1 MRLADHVELFSLG
14 GIPMVGNLETGG
26 VIGLTGAGETLC
38 RKMSERDVAADEAP
52 AECAPL
58 VEHLRRGGYL
68 ASPEC
73 STTQRERVRSA
84 YLHVT
89 QRCNLRC
96 KFCYSEGDDRNL
108 LPDPS
113 VEHLARAIGMLAS
126 LGAERLVISGGEP
139 FLRDDLPDIARVA
152 ATAGI
157 EEIVVL
163 TNGLLVSE
171 KNVTPLVGIVSCIGV
186 AFDGCSQGADAHL
199 RGEQNFDR
207 LVAATKA
214 IRAAGIAARVLPTIH
229 GRNLEDMDRYRDV
242 ARKLGASVGF
252 SMLTAPL
259 SELGEFAIGDDRLA
273 DLGRT
278 AADDGLDYGDDLPG
292 EGSLGVRMSCACPA
306 ARACVRSA
314 SPRTERSTPATCCT
328 TVASPWAM
336 PFPTMPRRSWAVRS
350 RASLPSSTPGSSNAV
365 TPAAGARCAAEGA
378 ARGRSCPRAASP
390 DATRTARS
398 QARTTTVLASACGS
412 DSPEGGD
419 SHAV

>member
-38 RKMSERDVAADEAP
+38 RKMSEHDVAADGIP
-52 AECAPL
+52 AECESL

-68 ASPEC
+68 ASSEC
-73 STTQRERVRSA
+73 STTRRERVRSA

-113 VEHLARAIGMLAS
+113 AEHLDRAIGVLAS

-139 FLRDDLPDIARVA
+139 FLRGDLPDIARAA

-157 EEIVVL
+157 VEIVVL

-171 KNVTPLVGIVSCIGV
+171 KNVAPLADVVSYIGV
-186 AFDGCSQGADAHL
+186 AFDGCSQDADAHL

-207 LVAATKA
+207 LAAAVKT
-214 IRAAGIAARVLPTIH
+214 IRRARIAARVLPTIH
-229 GRNLEDMDRYRDV
+229 GRNLQDMDRYRDV
-242 ARKLGASVGF
+242 ARKLDASVGF

-259 SELGEFAIGDDRLA
+259 SELGEFAINDDQLA

-292 EGSLGVRMSCACPA
+292 GGSLGVRRSCGAGVRTLSVAADGTVYPCHMLHDRRLAMGNAFSDDAEKIMGGEVARQFAGLDARKFDRCDACSRRPMCGGGCR
-306 ARACVRSA
+306 ARALM
-314 SPRTERSTPATCCT
+314 STGSLAGCDPYCA
-328 TVASPWAM
+328 
-336 PFPTMPRRSWAVRS
+336 
-350 RASLPSSTPGSSNAV
+350 LPSAYYDRLGERLRQQFS
-365 TPAAGARCAAEGA
+365 EG
-378 ARGRSCPRAASP
+378 R
-390 DATRTARS
+390 
-398 QARTTTVLASACGS
+398 
-412 DSPEGGD
+412 
-419 SHAV
+419 